1 MAHSSLSTR
10 RLLMLA
16 IVVVAVLILRIY
28 LLRIVTEIED
38 WNTLS
43 GIELVNCPG
52 NVYAAFL
59 CLKWLRLLP

>member
-1 MAHSSLSTR
+1 
-10 RLLMLA
+10 MLA